1 MDTWTVFIEVLKYV
15 ENSELVVYCGNGSF
29 KMASKDEELLAGDDI
44 GRTLEVIDN
53 DILAKPNDLETEFA
67 AIVSKIQGI
76 NSESRFLC

>member
-1 MDTWTVFIEVLKYV
+1 
-15 ENSELVVYCGNGSF
+15 
-29 KMASKDEELLAGDDI
+29 MASKDEELLVDDDI